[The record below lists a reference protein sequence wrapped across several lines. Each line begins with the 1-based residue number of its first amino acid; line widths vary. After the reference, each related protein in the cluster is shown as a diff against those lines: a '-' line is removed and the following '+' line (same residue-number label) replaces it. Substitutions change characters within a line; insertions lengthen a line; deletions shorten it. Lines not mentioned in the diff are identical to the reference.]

1 MLRVKQLCA
10 QAPLPDAV
18 HCAAAPARPLH
29 GCGAFLDA
37 DIFVICF
44 AVRCIATGN
53 GYAHRIVI
61 INSTLRLCL
70 RSNIC
75 RPAHRCIFYKNA
87 VLAVIGDMGFLFIP
101 GRNVDTRIAPARL
114 TDRGVRKSAPAQ
126 SSLAD
131 MRREAC
137 GAELM
142 RCACGLFSALCR
154 ASPVCRGDGRE
165 VGG

>member
-1 MLRVKQLCA
+1 MGYLAFVNEYTSGVILCSA
-10 QAPLPDAV
+10 GNNCALKLHCLTLFIALPRLLDLFT
-18 HCAAAPARPLH
+18 AAAH
-29 GCGAFLDA
+29 ILDA

-61 INSTLRLCL
+61 IGSTLRLCL

-87 VLAVIGDMGFLFIP
+87 VLAVIGDRGFLFIP

-114 TDRGVRKSAPAQ
+114 TDRGVGKV
-126 SSLAD
+126 LLLKF
-131 MRREAC
+131 AC
-137 GAELM
+137 GYA
-142 RCACGLFSALCR
+142 A
-154 ASPVCRGDGRE
+154 
-165 VGG
+165 